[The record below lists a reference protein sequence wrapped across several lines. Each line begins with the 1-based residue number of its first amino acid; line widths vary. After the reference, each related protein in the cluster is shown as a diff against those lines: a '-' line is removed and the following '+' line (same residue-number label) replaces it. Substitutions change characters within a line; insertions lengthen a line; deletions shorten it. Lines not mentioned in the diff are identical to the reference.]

1 MAARYRFGGVEFD
14 SGTGELHPLGT
25 RLPRQPARLLALL
38 AASRG
43 EVVSRE
49 AIRRQLWDD
58 ATVEYDKSLH
68 FCIHQIRSALGESA
82 NEPRFVETIPRQGYR
97 LIPEVECLK
106 ESKPAPEKPRRR
118 VWAPLAVV
126 GAILLGWMVVFND
139 AAPPP
144 PEEARALRVGV
155 MTFVPPSDWPGG
167 EFPTVAEWVLEE
179 LASIPTDRVQVIGP
193 ATTVDYELPER
204 TLRDLAADY
213 DLDYIVNGRFLSD
226 SDPPSMLAEL
236 IRTSDGA
243 HIWVQRYKSSDNGQ
257 EIGLEISRE
266 SQSRL
271 PL

>member
-1 MAARYRFGGVEFD
+1 M
-14 SGTGELHPLGT
+14 
-25 RLPRQPARLLALL
+25 
-38 AASRG
+38 
-43 EVVSRE
+43 
-49 AIRRQLWDD
+49 I
-58 ATVEYDKSLH
+58 
-68 FCIHQIRSALGESA
+68 
-82 NEPRFVETIPRQGYR
+82 
-97 LIPEVECLK
+97 
-106 ESKPAPEKPRRR
+106 
-118 VWAPLAVV
+118 
-126 GAILLGWMVVFND
+126 VFND

-144 PEEARALRVGV
+144 QEEARPLRVGV
-155 MTFVPPSDWPGG
+155 MTFVPPLEWPEA

-179 LASIPTDRVQVIGP
+179 LASIPTDRLQVIGP

-243 HIWVQRYKSSDNGQ
+243 HIWVKRYEAFESEK